1 MKPNYPR
8 IGSVWHDEREAR
20 RYGFLLSHESS
31 PPHYHKYFELGYI
44 VRGSIKHSFMGTV
57 NLLKPGDMFFIDIT
71 VIHSYEAA
79 PDTDVLNFM
88 FYPEVL
94 DPSYKL
100 MSNLSQIAGSPTFR
114 FNANKLPLLNQP
126 FFHDEDGSF
135 LRHLEELQ
143 MEIQQK
149 KPGHHQMERTM
160 IQQLIIRLMRL
171 DNTVQHEITADQPLA
186 QKLQDILDTE
196 HPANISMQNVCK
208 KLNYSPAHI
217 SRTFRK
223 LYGVTFT
230 AYLQKLKL
238 AQSCRLL
245 LETDLSVEQVA
256 ESVGYKNVQFFHRI
270 FREHYQ
276 LSPLQYRKTGKHNK
290 KTPL

>member
-1 MKPNYPR
+1 
-8 IGSVWHDEREAR
+8 
-20 RYGFLLSHESS
+20 
-31 PPHYHKYFELGYI
+31 
-44 VRGSIKHSFMGTV
+44 
-57 NLLKPGDMFFIDIT
+57 
-71 VIHSYEAA
+71 
-79 PDTDVLNFM
+79 
-88 FYPEVL
+88 
-94 DPSYKL
+94 
-100 MSNLSQIAGSPTFR
+100 
-114 FNANKLPLLNQP
+114 
-126 FFHDEDGSF
+126 
-135 LRHLEELQ
+135 
-143 MEIQQK
+143 
-149 KPGHHQMERTM
+149 MERTM
-160 IQQLIIRLMRL
+160 IQQLIIKLMRL
-171 DNTVQHEITADQPLA
+171 DYTAQNEITADQPLA

-196 HPANISMQNVCK
+196 HPANISMQNVCE

-256 ESVGYKNVQFFHRI
+256 ENVGYKNVQFFHRI